1 MLKKDIRVQ
10 KNALREK
17 MKEFRRSMPPAVKEK
32 KDAAIRQNLLSLKQY
47 QACQTLLTFV
57 SSPIEVDTRV
67 LIRQAL
73 QNGKRVAVPYCVEG
87 TRQMEFYYIRSMQD
101 LAPRTFGVLEPV
113 AERCERMRETS
124 QSICI
129 VPGLGFDWYG
139 FRLGYGKGYY
149 DRFLSSY
156 TGFTIGI
163 SYEGCMRQRLPHGF
177 YDLPVDL
184 LVTEKRR
191 KRPLFIKG

>member
-32 KDAAIRQNLLSLKQY
+32 KDAAIRQNLFSLKQY

-113 AERCERMRETS
+113 AERCEKMRETS

-129 VPGLGFDWYG
+129 VPGLGLVRISTGVRKGILRSLFVQLY
-139 FRLGYGKGYY
+139 RLYHRY
-149 DRFLSSY
+149 FLRGMYAS
-156 TGFTIGI
+156 TTAP
-163 SYEGCMRQRLPHGF
+163 RL
-177 YDLPVDL
+177 L
-184 LVTEKRR
+184 
-191 KRPLFIKG
+191 